1 LFVSLFIFVAMSNS
15 LPPPLSPDSWPF
27 DWELLT
33 PPVYLVGGAV
43 RDALLLRRSPYFDL
57 DFVMLTRAVNTAR
70 KIADRTK
77 AGFVLLD
84 AERQIARV
92 VFAGGTVDLAQAEG
106 GSLEGDL
113 WRRDFRI
120 NAIACNPFTGE
131 IIDPLDGQTDLR
143 LGLVR
148 MISRANLEDD
158 PLRLLRAYRQAAQLG
173 FAIEPETQCAIRELA
188 PLLSRVAVER
198 VRSELGYLLSNP
210 NGVPWICRGCEDG
223 LFSIWFESAIDRFDV
238 LTKIDAS
245 AANLAAIYPELA
257 KEFWRQIRDTI
268 KTPLLAVAKL
278 AILADSDPTI
288 AETQLLRLKY
298 SNAEIKSAIG
308 LLKYL
313 PKLQQKAISEMSL
326 REQYFLFRDLGIVFP
341 VLAVLAVAVEVPV
354 DEISLLINRYLDA
367 DDIVA
372 HPTQLV
378 SGNDLMEYLNLPRS
392 PRIGQ
397 LLMEIQLARVE
408 GRISSR
414 EEALALAKKL
424 VDKSV

>member
-1 LFVSLFIFVAMSNS
+1 MPIN
-15 LPPPLSPDSWPF
+15 LPSSLSPDTWPF
-27 DWELLT
+27 DVKLLT
-33 PPVYLVGGAV
+33 PPAYLVGGAV
-43 RDALLLRRSPYFDL
+43 RDALLGRRSHYFDL
-57 DFVMLTRAVNTAR
+57 DFVMLTRAVKTAR

-77 AGFVLLD
+77 GGFVLLD

-113 WRRDFRI
+113 LRRDFRI

-143 LGLVR
+143 LGLLR
-148 MISRANLEDD
+148 MVSRSNLEDD

-173 FAIEPETQCAIRELA
+173 FAIEPETQSAIRELA

-198 VRSELGYLLSNP
+198 VRTELGYLLSNP
-210 NGVPWICRGCEDG
+210 DGVPWICRGCEDG
-223 LFSIWFESAIDRFDV
+223 LFSIWFESAIDRFDI

-245 AANLAAIYPELA
+245 ADKLAAIHPELG
-257 KEFWRQIRDTI
+257 KEFGRQIRDTI

-288 AETQLLRLKY
+288 AEIQLQRLKY
-298 SNAEIKSAIG
+298 SNAEIKSAIE

-313 PKLQQKAISEMSL
+313 PQLQAQPIAEMSL
-326 REQYFLFRDLGIVFP
+326 REQYFLFRDVGIVFP
-341 VLAVLAVAVEVPV
+341 VLAVLAVAAGVAVEN
-354 DEISLLINRYLDA
+354 ISLLINRYLDA

-378 SGNDLMEYLNLPRS
+378 TGNDLMEYLKLPRS

-408 GRISSR
+408 GRIATP
-414 EEALALAKKL
+414 EDALKLAQEL
-424 VDKSV
+424 LN

>member
-1 LFVSLFIFVAMSNS
+1 MSNS

-27 DWELLT
+27 DLELLT
-33 PPVYLVGGAV
+33 EPAYLVGGAV
-43 RDALLLRRSPYFDL
+43 RDALLLRRSHYFDL
-57 DFVMLTRAVNTAR
+57 DFVMLTRAVKTAR
-70 KIADRTK
+70 KIADRAQ

-113 WRRDFRI
+113 WRRDFRM

-148 MISRANLEDD
+148 MVSRANLEDD

-173 FAIEPETQCAIRELA
+173 FAIEPETLSAIRELA

-198 VRSELGYLLSNP
+198 VRTELGYLLSNP
-210 NGVPWICRGCEDG
+210 DGVPWICRGWEDG
-223 LFSIWFESAIDRFDV
+223 LFSIWFESAIDRFDI

-245 AANLAAIYPELA
+245 AANLAAVYPELGT
-257 KEFWRQIRDTI
+257 EFGRQIRDTI
-268 KTPLLAVAKL
+268 KTPLLAIAKL
-278 AILADSDPTI
+278 AVLADSDPTI

-298 SNAEIKSAIG
+298 SNAEIKSAIE

-313 PKLQQKAISEMSL
+313 PKVQQNPISEMSL
-326 REQYFLFRDLGIVFP
+326 RDQYFLFRDLGIAFP
-341 VLAVLAVAVEVPV
+341 ILAVLAVAVGVPV
-354 DEISLLINRYLDA
+354 AEISPLINRYLDPK
-367 DDIVA
+367 DIVA

-378 SGNDLMEYLNLPRS
+378 SGNELMEYLNLPRS

-408 GRISSR
+408 GRISTR
-414 EEALALAKKL
+414 EEALALTKEL
-424 VDKSV
+424 VDRLV

>member
-1 LFVSLFIFVAMSNS
+1 MPNS
-15 LPPPLSPDSWPF
+15 LPPALSPDSWPF
-27 DWELLT
+27 DLELLT
-33 PPVYLVGGAV
+33 PPAYLVGGAV
-43 RDALLLRRSPYFDL
+43 RDALLGRRSAYFDL
-57 DFVMLTRAVNTAR
+57 DFVMLTRAVKTAR

-131 IIDPLDGQTDLR
+131 IVDPLDGQTDLR

-148 MISRANLEDD
+148 MVSRANLADD

-173 FAIEPETQCAIRELA
+173 FAIEPETQSAIRELA
-188 PLLSRVAVER
+188 PLLSQVAVER
-198 VRSELGYLLSNP
+198 VRTELGYLLSNP
-210 NGVPWICRGCEDG
+210 NGVPWICRGWEDG
-223 LFSIWFESAIDRFDV
+223 LFSIWFESAIDRFEI

-245 AANLAAIYPELA
+245 AAKLATIYPDLGR
-257 KEFWRQIRDTI
+257 EFSRQIRDTI

-278 AILADSDPTI
+278 AILADSDQTI

-298 SNAEIKSAIG
+298 SNAEIKGAIE
-308 LLKYL
+308 LVKYL
-313 PKLQQKAISEMSL
+313 PKLQAKPITEMFL

-341 VLAVLAVAVEVPV
+341 ALAVLAIAVGVSV
-354 DEISLLINRYLDA
+354 DEISPLINRYLDA
-367 DDIVA
+367 EDIVA

-378 SGNDLMEYLNLPRS
+378 SGNDLMEYLNVPRS
-392 PRIGQ
+392 PQIGQ

-408 GRISSR
+408 GIISTR
-414 EEALALAKKL
+414 EEALLLANNFIN
-424 VDKSV
+424 KSV

>member
-1 LFVSLFIFVAMSNS
+1 LFVSLLIFVAMLNS

-27 DWELLT
+27 DLELLT
-33 PPVYLVGGAV
+33 PPAYLVGGAV
-43 RDALLLRRSPYFDL
+43 RDALLGRRSAYFDL
-57 DFVMLTRAVNTAR
+57 DFVMLTRAVKTAR

-148 MISRANLEDD
+148 MVSRANLEDD

-173 FAIEPETQCAIRELA
+173 FTIEPETLSAIRELA
-188 PLLSRVAVER
+188 PLLSQVAVER
-198 VRSELGYLLSNP
+198 ARTELGYLLSNP
-210 NGVPWICRGCEDG
+210 NGIPWICRGWEDG
-223 LFSIWFESAIDRFDV
+223 LFSIWFESAIDRFDI

-245 AANLAAIYPELA
+245 AANLAAIYPDLG
-257 KEFWRQIRDTI
+257 KEFSRPIRDTI

-288 AETQLLRLKY
+288 SETQLLRLKY
-298 SNAEIKSAIG
+298 SNAEIKSAIE
-308 LLKYL
+308 LVKYL
-313 PKLQQKAISEMSL
+313 PKLQATPISEMSL

-341 VLAVLAVAVEVPV
+341 VLAVLGMAAGVSV

-367 DDIVA
+367 EDIVA

-378 SGNDLMEYLNLPRS
+378 SGNDLMESLNLPRS

-397 LLMEIQLARVE
+397 LLMDIQLARVE

-414 EEALALAKKL
+414 EEALKLAGEL
-424 VDKSV
+424 VDVP

>member
-1 LFVSLFIFVAMSNS
+1 MPIN
-15 LPPPLSPDSWPF
+15 LPSSLSPDTWPF
-27 DWELLT
+27 DLELLT
-33 PPVYLVGGAV
+33 PPAYLVGGAV
-43 RDALLLRRSPYFDL
+43 RDALLGRRSHYFDL
-57 DFVMLTRAVNTAR
+57 DFVMLTRAVKTAR
-70 KIADRTK
+70 KIADRTNG
-77 AGFVLLD
+77 GFVLLD

-113 WRRDFRI
+113 LRRDFRI
-120 NAIACNPFTGE
+120 NAIAYNPFTGE

-143 LGLVR
+143 LGLLQMV
-148 MISRANLEDD
+148 SRSNLEDD

-173 FAIEPETQCAIRELA
+173 FAIEAETRLTIWELA

-198 VRSELGYLLSNP
+198 VRTELGYLLSNP
-210 NGVPWICRGCEDG
+210 EGVPWICRGCEDG
-223 LFSIWFESAIDRFDV
+223 LFSIWFESAIDRFDI

-245 AANLAAIYPELA
+245 ADKLAAIYPELG
-257 KEFWRQIRDTI
+257 KEFGRQIRDTI

-313 PKLQQKAISEMSL
+313 PQLQAKPIAEMSL
-326 REQYFLFRDLGIVFP
+326 REQYFLFRDVGIVFP
-341 VLAVLAVAVEVPV
+341 VLAVLAVAAGVAVE
-354 DEISLLINRYLDA
+354 EISLLINRYLDA

-378 SGNDLMEYLNLPRS
+378 SGNDLMEYLKLPRS

-408 GRISSR
+408 GRIATP
-414 EEALALAKKL
+414 EDALKLAAEL
-424 VDKSV
+424 VNQ

>member
-1 LFVSLFIFVAMSNS
+1 MPIN
-15 LPPPLSPDSWPF
+15 LPSSLSPNTWPF
-27 DWELLT
+27 DLKLLT
-33 PPVYLVGGAV
+33 PPAYLVGGAV
-43 RDALLLRRSPYFDL
+43 RDALLGRRSHYFDL
-57 DFVMLTRAVNTAR
+57 DFVMLTRAVKTAR

-77 AGFVLLD
+77 GGFVLLD

-113 WRRDFRI
+113 LRRDFRI
-120 NAIACNPFTGE
+120 NAIAYNPFTRE

-143 LGLVR
+143 LGVLR
-148 MISRANLEDD
+148 MISRSNLEDD

-173 FAIEPETQCAIRELA
+173 FAIEPETQSAIRELA

-198 VRSELGYLLSNP
+198 VRTELGYLLSNP
-210 NGVPWICRGCEDG
+210 DGVPWICRGCEDG
-223 LFSIWFESAIDRFDV
+223 LFSIWFESAIDRFDI

-245 AANLAAIYPELA
+245 ADKLAAMYPELG
-257 KEFWRQIRDTI
+257 KEFGHQIRDTI
-268 KTPLLAVAKL
+268 KTSLLAVAKL

-313 PKLQQKAISEMSL
+313 PQLQAKPIAEMSL
-326 REQYFLFRDLGIVFP
+326 REQYFLFRDVGIAFP
-341 VLAVLAVAVEVPV
+341 VLAVLAVAAGVAVE
-354 DEISLLINRYLDA
+354 DISRLINRYLDA
-367 DDIVA
+367 DDIIA
-372 HPTQLV
+372 HATQLV
-378 SGNDLMEYLNLPRS
+378 SGNDLMQYLNLPRS
-392 PRIGQ
+392 PRIGE

-408 GRISSR
+408 GRIATR
-414 EEALALAKKL
+414 EDALKLAAEL
-424 VDKSV
+424 VNQSV

>member
-1 LFVSLFIFVAMSNS
+1 MPIN
-15 LPPPLSPDSWPF
+15 LPPALSPETWPF
-27 DWELLT
+27 DLEMLT
-33 PPVYLVGGAV
+33 PPAYLVGGAV
-43 RDALLLRRSPYFDL
+43 RDALLGRRSHYFDL
-57 DFVMLTRAVNTAR
+57 DFVMLTRAVKTAR

-77 AGFVLLD
+77 GGFVLLD

-113 WRRDFRI
+113 LRRDFRI

-143 LGLVR
+143 LGLLR
-148 MISRANLEDD
+148 MISRSNLEDD

>member
-1 LFVSLFIFVAMSNS
+1 MPNS

-27 DWELLT
+27 DLELLT
-33 PPVYLVGGAV
+33 SPAYLVGGAV
-43 RDALLLRRSPYFDL
+43 RDALLGRRSTYFDL
-57 DFVMLTRAVNTAR
+57 DFVMLTRAVKTAR

-120 NAIACNPFTGE
+120 NAIAYNPFTGE
-131 IIDPLDGQTDLR
+131 IIDPVDGQTDLR

-148 MISRANLEDD
+148 MVSRSNLEDD

-173 FAIEPETQCAIRELA
+173 FVIEPETQSAIRELA
-188 PLLSRVAVER
+188 PLLSQVAVER
-198 VRSELGYLLSNP
+198 VRTELGYLLSNP
-210 NGVPWICRGCEDG
+210 HGVPWICRGWEDG
-223 LFSIWFESAIDRFDV
+223 LFSIWFESAIDRFDI
-238 LTKIDAS
+238 LTQIDAS
-245 AANLAAIYPELA
+245 AANLATIYPELA
-257 KEFWRQIRDTI
+257 KEFERPIRDTI

-278 AILADSDPTI
+278 AILANSDPII
-288 AETQLLRLKY
+288 AETELLRLKY
-298 SNAEIKSAIG
+298 SNAEIKSAIE
-308 LLKYL
+308 LVKYL
-313 PKLQQKAISEMSL
+313 PKLQLKPIAEMSL

-341 VLAVLAVAVEVPV
+341 ILAVLAVATGVSVSQ
-354 DEISLLINRYLDA
+354 ISLLINRYLDA

-378 SGNDLMEYLNLPRS
+378 SGNDLMESLNLPRS

-408 GRISSR
+408 GKISSQ
-414 EEALALAKKL
+414 EDALALAKEL
-424 VDKSV
+424 NER

>member
-1 LFVSLFIFVAMSNS
+1 MLNS

-27 DWELLT
+27 DLELLT
-33 PPVYLVGGAV
+33 PPAYLVGGVV
-43 RDALLLRRSPYFDL
+43 RDALLGRRSAYFDL
-57 DFVMLTRAVNTAR
+57 DFVMLTRAVKTAR

-131 IIDPLDGQTDLR
+131 IIDPVDGQTDLR

-148 MISRANLEDD
+148 MVSRSNLEDD

-173 FAIEPETQCAIRELA
+173 FAIELETQSAIRELA
-188 PLLSRVAVER
+188 PLLNQVAVER
-198 VRSELGYLLSNP
+198 VRTELGYLLSNP
-210 NGVPWICRGCEDG
+210 NGVPWICRGWEDG
-223 LFSIWFESAIDRFDV
+223 LFSIWFESAIDRFDI

-245 AANLAAIYPELA
+245 ATNLATIYPELA
-257 KEFWRQIRDTI
+257 KEFERPIRDTI

-278 AILADSDPTI
+278 AILANSDPTI
-288 AETQLLRLKY
+288 AETELLQLKY
-298 SNAEIKSAIG
+298 SNAEIKSAIE
-308 LLKYL
+308 LVKYL
-313 PKLQQKAISEMSL
+313 PKLQSNPIAEISL

-341 VLAVLAVAVEVPV
+341 ALAVLALASGVSVS
-354 DEISLLINRYLDA
+354 EISLLINRYLDT

-372 HPTQLV
+372 HPTKLV
-378 SGNDLMEYLNLPRS
+378 SGNDLMASLNLPRS

-397 LLMEIQLARVE
+397 LLMEIQLARIE
-408 GRISSR
+408 GKISTQ
-414 EEALALAKKL
+414 EEAIALAKEL
-424 VDKSV
+424 V

>member
-1 LFVSLFIFVAMSNS
+1 MSNS
-15 LPPPLSPDSWPF
+15 LPPALSPETWPF
-27 DWELLT
+27 DLELLT

-43 RDALLLRRSPYFDL
+43 RDALLGRRSHYFDL
-57 DFVMLTRAVNTAR
+57 DFVMLTRAVKTAR

-92 VFAGGTVDLAQAEG
+92 VFAGGTVDFAEAFG

-131 IIDPLDGQTDLR
+131 IIDPLDGQADLR
-143 LGLVR
+143 LGLLR
-148 MISRANLEDD
+148 MISRSNLEDD

-173 FAIEPETQCAIRELA
+173 FAIEPETQSAIRELA

-198 VRSELGYLLSNP
+198 VRTELGYLLSN
-210 NGVPWICRGCEDG
+210 NRGVPWICKGCEDG
-223 LFSIWFESAIDRFDV
+223 LFSIWFESAIDRFDI
-238 LTKIDAS
+238 LTKIDLCAT
-245 AANLAAIYPELA
+245 NLAAIYPELGR
-257 KEFWRQIRDTI
+257 EFSRSIRDTI
-268 KTPLLAVAKL
+268 KTPLLAVGKL
-278 AILADSDPTI
+278 AILANSDPTI
-288 AETQLLRLKY
+288 AETELLRLKY

-313 PKLQQKAISEMSL
+313 PKLQAEPIAEMSL
-326 REQYFLFRDLGIVFP
+326 RDQYFLFRDVGIVFP
-341 VLAVLAVAVEVPV
+341 ILAVLAVAAGVSV

-367 DDIVA
+367 DDIIA

-408 GRISSR
+408 GRIATR
-414 EEALALAKKL
+414 EDALKLAAES
-424 VDKSV
+424 VDN

>member
-1 LFVSLFIFVAMSNS
+1 MPIN
-15 LPPPLSPDSWPF
+15 LPSSLSPDTWPF
-27 DWELLT
+27 DLKLLT
-33 PPVYLVGGAV
+33 PPAYLVGGAV
-43 RDALLLRRSPYFDL
+43 RDALLGRRSHYFDL
-57 DFVMLTRAVNTAR
+57 DFVMLTRAVKTAR

-77 AGFVLLD
+77 GGFVLLD

-113 WRRDFRI
+113 LRRDFRI

-143 LGLVR
+143 LGLLR
-148 MISRANLEDD
+148 MISRSNLEDD

-173 FAIEPETQCAIRELA
+173 FAIEPETQSAIRELA

-198 VRSELGYLLSNP
+198 VRTELGYLLSNP
-210 NGVPWICRGCEDG
+210 DGVPWICRGCEDG
-223 LFSIWFESAIDRFDV
+223 LFSIWFESAIDRFDI

-245 AANLAAIYPELA
+245 ADKLAAIYPELGE
-257 KEFWRQIRDTI
+257 EFGRQIRDTI

-278 AILADSDPTI
+278 AILADSDPII

-313 PKLQQKAISEMSL
+313 PKLQAKPIAEMSL
-326 REQYFLFRDLGIVFP
+326 RELYFLFRDVGIVFP
-341 VLAVLAVAVEVPV
+341 VLTVLAVAGGVAVE
-354 DEISLLINRYLDA
+354 DISLLINRYLDR
-367 DDIVA
+367 DDIIA

-378 SGNDLMEYLNLPRS
+378 SGNDLMEYLKLPRS

-397 LLMEIQLARVE
+397 FLMEIQLARVE
-408 GRISSR
+408 GRIATR
-414 EEALALAKKL
+414 EDALKLAAEL
-424 VDKSV
+424 VNQ

>member
-1 LFVSLFIFVAMSNS
+1 MPIN
-15 LPPPLSPDSWPF
+15 LPSSLSPNTWPF
-27 DWELLT
+27 DLKLLT
-33 PPVYLVGGAV
+33 PPAYLVGGAV
-43 RDALLLRRSPYFDL
+43 RDALLGRRSHYFDL
-57 DFVMLTRAVNTAR
+57 DFVMLTRAVKTAR

-77 AGFVLLD
+77 GGFVLLD

-113 WRRDFRI
+113 LRRDFRI
-120 NAIACNPFTGE
+120 NAIAYNPFTRE

-143 LGLVR
+143 LGVLR
-148 MISRANLEDD
+148 MVSRSNLEDD

-173 FAIEPETQCAIRELA
+173 FAIEPETQSAIRELA

-198 VRSELGYLLSNP
+198 VRTELGYLLSNP

-223 LFSIWFESAIDRFDV
+223 LFSIWFESAIDRFDI

-245 AANLAAIYPELA
+245 ADKLAAIYPELG
-257 KEFWRQIRDTI
+257 KEFGHQIRDTI

-298 SNAEIKSAIG
+298 SNAEIKSAIW

-313 PKLQQKAISEMSL
+313 PQLQAKPIAEMSL
-326 REQYFLFRDLGIVFP
+326 REQYFLFRDVGIAFP
-341 VLAVLAVAVEVPV
+341 VLAVLAVAAGGAVE
-354 DEISLLINRYLDA
+354 DISLLINRYLDA
-367 DDIVA
+367 DDIIA
-372 HPTQLV
+372 HATQLV
-378 SGNDLMEYLNLPRS
+378 SGNDLMQYLNLPRS
-392 PRIGQ
+392 PRIGE

-408 GRISSR
+408 GRIATR
-414 EEALALAKKL
+414 EDALKLAAEL
-424 VDKSV
+424 VNQ

>member
-1 LFVSLFIFVAMSNS
+1 LFVSLFIFVAMPIN
-15 LPPPLSPDSWPF
+15 LPPALSPDTWPF
-27 DWELLT
+27 DLELLT

-43 RDALLLRRSPYFDL
+43 RDALLLRRSHYFDL
-57 DFVMLTRAVNTAR
+57 DFVMLTRAVKTAR

-92 VFAGGTVDLAQAEG
+92 VFAGGTVDFAQAEG

-131 IIDPLDGQTDLR
+131 IIDPVDGQTDLR
-143 LGLVR
+143 LGLLR
-148 MISRANLEDD
+148 MISRSNLEDD

-173 FAIEPETQCAIRELA
+173 FAIEPETQSAIRELA

-198 VRSELGYLLSNP
+198 VRTELGYLLSNP
-210 NGVPWICRGCEDG
+210 NGVPWICRGWEDG
-223 LFSIWFESAIDRFDV
+223 LFSIWFESAIDRFDI

-245 AANLAAIYPELA
+245 ADKLAAIYPELA
-257 KEFWRQIRDTI
+257 KEFGRQIRDTI
-268 KTPLLAVAKL
+268 KTPLLAIAKL
-278 AILADSDPTI
+278 AMLADSDPTI

-298 SNAEIKSAIG
+298 SNAEIKSAIE

-313 PKLQQKAISEMSL
+313 PILAAKPISEMSL
-326 REQYFLFRDLGIVFP
+326 REQYFLFRDVGIVFP
-341 VLAVLAVAVEVPV
+341 VLAVLAVAAGVAV
-354 DEISLLINRYLDA
+354 DEISPLINRYLDA
-367 DDIVA
+367 DDIIA

-378 SGNDLMEYLNLPRS
+378 SGNDLMEYLNVPRS
-392 PRIGQ
+392 PQIGQ

-408 GRISSR
+408 GRIATR
-414 EEALALAKKL
+414 EEALKLAKEF

>member
-1 LFVSLFIFVAMSNS
+1 MSNS
-15 LPPPLSPDSWPF
+15 LPPTLSPDSWPF
-27 DWELLT
+27 DLELLT
-33 PPVYLVGGAV
+33 PPAYLVGGAV
-43 RDALLLRRSPYFDL
+43 RDALLGRRSPYFDL
-57 DFVMLTRAVNTAR
+57 DFVMLTRAVKTAR

-173 FAIEPETQCAIRELA
+173 FAIEAETQSAIRELA

-198 VRSELGYLLSNP
+198 VRTELGYLLSNS
-210 NGVPWICRGCEDG
+210 NGVPWICRGWEDG
-223 LFSIWFESAIDRFDV
+223 LFSIWFESAIDRFDT
-238 LTKIDAS
+238 LTKIDQS
-245 AANLAAIYPELA
+245 ADQLAAIYPELA
-257 KEFWRQIRDTI
+257 KEFRRQIRDTI

-278 AILADSDPTI
+278 AILADSDPTM
-288 AETQLLRLKY
+288 AETELLRLKY
-298 SNAEIKSAIG
+298 SNAEIKSAIE
-308 LLKYL
+308 LVKYL
-313 PKLQQKAISEMSL
+313 PKLQAEPISKMSL
-326 REQYFLFRDLGIVFP
+326 REQYFLFRDVGIVFP
-341 VLAVLAVAVEVPV
+341 VLAVLAVAVGVSM

-378 SGNDLMEYLNLPRS
+378 SGNDLMEYLNVPRS
-392 PRIGQ
+392 PQIGQ

-408 GRISSR
+408 GRISTR
-414 EEALALAKKL
+414 EAALKLAAEL
-424 VDKSV
+424 IEVH

>member
-1 LFVSLFIFVAMSNS
+1 MPIN
-15 LPPPLSPDSWPF
+15 LPSSLSPNTWPF
-27 DWELLT
+27 DLKLLT
-33 PPVYLVGGAV
+33 PPAYLVGGAV
-43 RDALLLRRSPYFDL
+43 RDALLGRRSHYFDL
-57 DFVMLTRAVNTAR
+57 DFVMLTRAVKTAR

-77 AGFVLLD
+77 GGFVLLD

-113 WRRDFRI
+113 LRRDFRI
-120 NAIACNPFTGE
+120 NAIAYNPFTRE

-143 LGLVR
+143 LGVLR
-148 MISRANLEDD
+148 MISRSNLEDD

-173 FAIEPETQCAIRELA
+173 FAIEPETQSAIRELA

-198 VRSELGYLLSNP
+198 VRTELGYLLSNP
-210 NGVPWICRGCEDG
+210 DGVPWICRGCEDG
-223 LFSIWFESAIDRFDV
+223 LFSIWFESAINRFDI

-245 AANLAAIYPELA
+245 ADQLAAIYPELG
-257 KEFWRQIRDTI
+257 KEFGHQIRDTI

-278 AILADSDPTI
+278 AILADSDPTM
-288 AETQLLRLKY
+288 AEAQLLRLKY

-313 PKLQQKAISEMSL
+313 PQLQAKPIVEMSL
-326 REQYFLFRDLGIVFP
+326 REQYFLFRDVGIAFP
-341 VLAVLAVAVEVPV
+341 VLAVLVVAAGVAVE
-354 DEISLLINRYLDA
+354 DISLLINRYLDA
-367 DDIVA
+367 DDIIA

-378 SGNDLMEYLNLPRS
+378 SGNDLMEYLKLPRS

-397 LLMEIQLARVE
+397 VLMEIQLARVE
-408 GRISSR
+408 GKIATP
-414 EEALALAKKL
+414 EDALKLAAEL

>member
-1 LFVSLFIFVAMSNS
+1 MSIN

-27 DWELLT
+27 DLELLT
-33 PPVYLVGGAV
+33 PPAYLVGGAV
-43 RDALLLRRSPYFDL
+43 RDALLGRRSPYFDL
-57 DFVMLTRAVNTAR
+57 DFVMLTRAVKTAG

-120 NAIACNPFTGE
+120 NAIAWNPFTGE
-131 IIDPLDGQTDLR
+131 IIDPVDGQTDLR

-173 FAIEPETQCAIRELA
+173 FAIEPETQSAIRELA
-188 PLLSRVAVER
+188 PLLSQVAVER
-198 VRSELGYLLSNP
+198 VRTELGYLLSNS
-210 NGVPWICRGCEDG
+210 NGVPWICRGWEDG
-223 LFSIWFESAIDRFDV
+223 LFSIWFESAIDRFDT

-245 AANLAAIYPELA
+245 AANLAAIYPDLG
-257 KEFWRQIRDTI
+257 KEFYRQIRDTI
-268 KTPLLAVAKL
+268 KTPLLAIAKL
-278 AILADSDPTI
+278 AMLADSDQTI

-298 SNAEIKSAIG
+298 SNAEIKSAIE

-326 REQYFLFRDLGIVFP
+326 REQYFLFRDVGIVFP
-341 VLAVLAVAVEVPV
+341 VLAVLAVAVGVSL

-367 DDIVA
+367 GDIVA

-378 SGNDLMEYLNLPRS
+378 SGNDLMEYLILPRS

-408 GRISSR
+408 GIISTR
-414 EEALALAKKL
+414 EDALKLAKEL
-424 VDKSV
+424 VN

>member
-1 LFVSLFIFVAMSNS
+1 MSNS
-15 LPPPLSPDSWPF
+15 LPPALSPETWPF
-27 DWELLT
+27 DLELLT

-43 RDALLLRRSPYFDL
+43 RDALLGRRSHYFDL
-57 DFVMLTRAVNTAR
+57 DFVMLTRAVKTAR

-92 VFAGGTVDLAQAEG
+92 VFAGGTADFAEAFG

-131 IIDPLDGQTDLR
+131 IIDPVDGQTDLR
-143 LGLVR
+143 LGLLR
-148 MISRANLEDD
+148 MISRSNLEDD

-173 FAIEPETQCAIRELA
+173 FAIEPETQSAIRELA

-198 VRSELGYLLSNP
+198 VRTELGYLLSNN
-210 NGVPWICRGCEDG
+210 NGVPWICKGCEDG
-223 LFSIWFESAIDRFDV
+223 LFSIWFESAIARFDV
-238 LTKIDAS
+238 LTKIDLCAT
-245 AANLAAIYPELA
+245 NLAAIYPELGT
-257 KEFWRQIRDTI
+257 EFGRSIRDTI
-268 KTPLLAVAKL
+268 KTPLLAIGKL
-278 AILADSDPTI
+278 AILANPDPTI
-288 AETQLLRLKY
+288 AETELLRLKY

-313 PKLQQKAISEMSL
+313 PKLQAEPIAEMSL
-326 REQYFLFRDLGIVFP
+326 RDQYFLFRDVGIVFP
-341 VLAVLAVAVEVPV
+341 ILAVLVVAAGVAV
-354 DEISLLINRYLDA
+354 DEISPLINRYLNA
-367 DDIVA
+367 DDIIA

-378 SGNDLMEYLNLPRS
+378 SGNELMEYLNLPRS

-408 GRISSR
+408 GRIATR
-414 EEALALAKKL
+414 EDALKFAAEW
-424 VDKSV
+424 VDVN

>member
-1 LFVSLFIFVAMSNS
+1 MSNS
-15 LPPPLSPDSWPF
+15 LPPTLSPDSWPF
-27 DWELLT
+27 DLELLT
-33 PPVYLVGGAV
+33 PPAYLVGGAV
-43 RDALLLRRSPYFDL
+43 RDALLGRRSPYFDL
-57 DFVMLTRAVNTAR
+57 DFVMLTRAVKTAR

-113 WRRDFRI
+113 WRRDFRM

-131 IIDPLDGQTDLR
+131 IIDPVDGQTDLR

-173 FAIEPETQCAIRELA
+173 FAIEAETQSAIRELA

-198 VRSELGYLLSNP
+198 VRTELGYLLSNS
-210 NGVPWICRGCEDG
+210 NGVPWICRGWEDG
-223 LFSIWFESAIDRFDV
+223 LFSIWFESAIDRFDT
-238 LTKIDAS
+238 LTKIDQS
-245 AANLAAIYPELA
+245 ADQLTAIYPELA
-257 KEFWRQIRDTI
+257 KEFRRQIRDTI

-278 AILADSDPTI
+278 AILADSDPTM
-288 AETQLLRLKY
+288 AETELLRLKY
-298 SNAEIKSAIG
+298 SNAEIKSAIE
-308 LLKYL
+308 LVKYL
-313 PKLQQKAISEMSL
+313 PKLQAEPISKMSL
-326 REQYFLFRDLGIVFP
+326 REQYFLFRDVGIVFP
-341 VLAVLAVAVEVPV
+341 VLAVLAVAVGVSM

-378 SGNDLMEYLNLPRS
+378 SGNDLMEYLNVPRS
-392 PRIGQ
+392 PQIGQ

-408 GRISSR
+408 GRISTR
-414 EEALALAKKL
+414 EAALKLAAEL
-424 VDKSV
+424 IEVH

>member
-1 LFVSLFIFVAMSNS
+1 MPIN
-15 LPPPLSPDSWPF
+15 LPSSLSPDTWPF
-27 DWELLT
+27 DLKLLT
-33 PPVYLVGGAV
+33 PPAYLVGGTV
-43 RDALLLRRSPYFDL
+43 RDALLGRRSRYFDL
-57 DFVMLTRAVNTAR
+57 DFVMLTRAVKTAR

-77 AGFVLLD
+77 GGFVLLD

-113 WRRDFRI
+113 RRRDFRI

-143 LGLVR
+143 LGLLR
-148 MISRANLEDD
+148 MISRSNLEDD

-173 FAIEPETQCAIRELA
+173 FAIEAETQSAIRELA

-198 VRSELGYLLSNP
+198 VRAELGYLLSNP

-223 LFSIWFESAIDRFDV
+223 LFSIWFESAIDRFDI

-245 AANLAAIYPELA
+245 ADKLAAIYPELG
-257 KEFWRQIRDTI
+257 KEFGRQIRDTI

-278 AILADSDPTI
+278 AVLADSDPTI

-298 SNAEIKSAIG
+298 SNAEIKSAIE

-313 PKLQQKAISEMSL
+313 PKLQAKPIAEMSL
-326 REQYFLFRDLGIVFP
+326 RKQYFLFRDVGIVFP
-341 VLAVLAVAVEVPV
+341 VLAVLAVAAGVAVE
-354 DEISLLINRYLDA
+354 DISLLINRYLDA
-367 DDIVA
+367 EDIVA

-378 SGNDLMEYLNLPRS
+378 SGNDLMESLNLPRS

-397 LLMEIQLARVE
+397 LLMDIQLARVE
-408 GRISSR
+408 GRIATR
-414 EEALALAKKL
+414 EDALKLAAEL
-424 VDKSV
+424 VDVS

>member
-1 LFVSLFIFVAMSNS
+1 MSNS

-27 DWELLT
+27 DLELLT
-33 PPVYLVGGAV
+33 PPAYLVGGAV

-57 DFVMLTRAVNTAR
+57 DFVMLTRAVKTAR

-120 NAIACNPFTGE
+120 NAIAWNPFTGE
-131 IIDPLDGQTDLR
+131 IIDPVDGQTDLR

-148 MISRANLEDD
+148 MISRSNLEDD

-173 FAIEPETQCAIRELA
+173 FAIEPETQSAIRELA
-188 PLLSRVAVER
+188 PLLSQVAVER
-198 VRSELGYLLSNP
+198 VRTELGYLLSNP
-210 NGVPWICRGCEDG
+210 NGVPWICRGWEDG
-223 LFSIWFESAIDRFDV
+223 LFSIWFESAIDRFDTF
-238 LTKIDAS
+238 TKIDAS
-245 AANLAAIYPELA
+245 AANLAAIYPDLGR
-257 KEFWRQIRDTI
+257 EFYRQIRDTI

-278 AILADSDPTI
+278 AMLADSDPTI

-298 SNAEIKSAIG
+298 SNAEIKSAIE

-313 PKLQQKAISEMSL
+313 PKLQQQAISEMSL
-326 REQYFLFRDLGIVFP
+326 REQYFLFRDVGIVFP
-341 VLAVLAVAVEVPV
+341 VLAVLAVAVGVSQ

-367 DDIVA
+367 GDIVA

-408 GRISSR
+408 GIISTR
-414 EEALALAKKL
+414 EEALALAKEL
-424 VDKSV
+424 VDVN

>member
-1 LFVSLFIFVAMSNS
+1 MPIN
-15 LPPPLSPDSWPF
+15 LPSSLSPNTWPF
-27 DWELLT
+27 DLKLLT
-33 PPVYLVGGAV
+33 PPAYLVGGAV
-43 RDALLLRRSPYFDL
+43 RDALLGRRSHYFDL
-57 DFVMLTRAVNTAR
+57 DFVMLTRAVKTAR
-70 KIADRTK
+70 KIADRTNG
-77 AGFVLLD
+77 GFVLLD

-113 WRRDFRI
+113 LRRDFRI
-120 NAIACNPFTGE
+120 NAIAYNPFTGE

-143 LGLVR
+143 LGVLR
-148 MISRANLEDD
+148 MISRSNLEDD

-173 FAIEPETQCAIRELA
+173 FAIEPETQSAIRELA

-198 VRSELGYLLSNP
+198 VRTELGYLLSNP

-223 LFSIWFESAIDRFDV
+223 LFSIWFESAIDRFDI

-245 AANLAAIYPELA
+245 ADKLGAIYPELG
-257 KEFWRQIRDTI
+257 KEFGRQIRDTI

-278 AILADSDPTI
+278 AILADSDPTM

-298 SNAEIKSAIG
+298 SNVEIKSAIG

-313 PKLQQKAISEMSL
+313 PQLQAKPIAEMSL
-326 REQYFLFRDLGIVFP
+326 REQYFLFRDVGIVFP
-341 VLAVLAVAVEVPV
+341 VLTVLGVAAGVAVE
-354 DEISLLINRYLDA
+354 DISLLINRYLDA
-367 DDIVA
+367 DDIIA

-378 SGNDLMEYLNLPRS
+378 SGNDLMEYLKLPRS

-397 LLMEIQLARVE
+397 FLMEIQLARVE
-408 GRISSR
+408 GRIATR
-414 EEALALAKKL
+414 EDALKLAAEL
-424 VDKSV
+424 VNQSV